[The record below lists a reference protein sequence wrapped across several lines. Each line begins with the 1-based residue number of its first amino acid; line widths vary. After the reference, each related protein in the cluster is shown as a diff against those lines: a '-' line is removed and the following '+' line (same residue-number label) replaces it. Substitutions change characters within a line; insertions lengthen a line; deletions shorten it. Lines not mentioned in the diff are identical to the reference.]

1 MMTIQ
6 CCASRSQCMSHA
18 APQREAGSFARFFLD
33 YAMMDTILLVSI
45 FAILLGVTAQ
55 ISTRIILAVLL
66 AVLVILGVMVQRTQ
80 LSPPSGG
87 V

>member
-1 MMTIQ
+1 MM
-6 CCASRSQCMSHA
+6 CWNVRSQWMRHA
-18 APQREAGSFARFFLD
+18 ASQCEAGSFARFFLNH
-33 YAMMDTILLVSI
+33 ALMDTILLVSI
-45 FAILLGVTAQ
+45 FAILLGVSVLL
-55 ISTRIILAVLL
+55 STRIILAALL